1 MEKCQCL
8 RLLCPDAADYLV
20 YCNVSVVLIS
30 TKGNPQ
36 LFQTNLQEFGNCY
49 DHHVSIHSADHH
61 FRVSLLRHVLNIW
74 TKILESASSWEQG
87 ASAEFM
93 LPLDE
98 HTT

>member
-8 RLLCPDAADYLV
+8 RLLCPDGADYLM
-20 YCNVSVVLIS
+20 YCNVSVVLTS

-49 DHHVSIHSADHH
+49 DHVSIHSADHH
-61 FRVSLLRHVLNIW
+61 FRVSLRSHVLNMD
-74 TKILESASSWEQG
+74 EDPRVCFFMG
-87 ASAEFM
+87 AGGKRRADVM
-93 LPLDE
+93 LPPDE